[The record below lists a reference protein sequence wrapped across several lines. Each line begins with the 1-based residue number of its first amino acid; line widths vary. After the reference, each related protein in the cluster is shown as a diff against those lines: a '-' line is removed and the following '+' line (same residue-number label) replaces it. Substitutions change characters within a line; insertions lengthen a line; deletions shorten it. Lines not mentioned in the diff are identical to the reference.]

1 MPVTA
6 LLDSFTPRSSL
17 RHMFASKKSIC
28 KLNRICPNESSVCVL
43 EIGIRLDG
51 YLPLMSRL
59 IVGGSLSAFYE
70 RAPWYQG
77 GWCRFNHAAHF
88 YYI

>member
-1 MPVTA
+1 M
-6 LLDSFTPRSSL
+6 D
-17 RHMFASKKSIC
+17 
-28 KLNRICPNESSVCVL
+28 N
-43 EIGIRLDG
+43 
-51 YLPLMSRL
+51 LPLMSRL